1 MQASGGQGTRNCVS
15 CGRQIAFDANV
26 CPFCGHDYRMQMM
39 APVPQKK
46 DSGMPVAGGVL
57 IIIASLG
64 YFLVGGLMAAS
75 GSVVF
80 GLSLGASG
88 VVVACGVLLLL
99 LGVMSLLGG
108 IFAIQKR
115 HFGIAIIG
123 GLFVI
128 PSILGLIG
136 LILVAISKDSFES

>member
-1 MQASGGQGTRNCVS
+1 
-15 CGRQIAFDANV
+15 
-26 CPFCGHDYRMQMM
+26 MQMM